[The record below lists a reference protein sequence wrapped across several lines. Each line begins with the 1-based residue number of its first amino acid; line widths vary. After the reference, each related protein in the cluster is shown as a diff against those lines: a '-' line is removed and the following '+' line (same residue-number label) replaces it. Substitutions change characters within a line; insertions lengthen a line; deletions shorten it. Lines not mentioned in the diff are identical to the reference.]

1 MKLKSFRFRIAL
13 LSALLAATAIAG
25 FSGIT
30 YYLFYQSKIN
40 TIDNEIK
47 DQLSRESSAP
57 RPLNHWQTYEKIQA
71 SFFGDQTEQK
81 SALLVIDNE
90 GKVIHQS
97 KNWQTEFAP
106 DFLSTVETVS
116 SIAKLISPKLP
127 PPRPPFDNPS
137 LLLNDRPPNDRPPND
152 RQPNHPPPRRNRET
166 RQEINGNAPPEQQP
180 DNRPLLG
187 IATNTI
193 QPI

>member
-90 GKVIHQS
+90 GKVIKLHETTHTS
-97 KNWQTEFAP
+97 M
-106 DFLSTVETVS
+106 VEKVMRCDS
-116 SIAKLISPKLP
+116 LP
-127 PPRPPFDNPS
+127 QFSNFVRI
-137 LLLNDRPPNDRPPND
+137 RV
-152 RQPNHPPPRRNRET
+152 
-166 RQEINGNAPPEQQP
+166 
-180 DNRPLLG
+180 
-187 IATNTI
+187 
-193 QPI
+193 